1 MIKIKRSNVALF
13 LFFAIA
19 LIAIGSCAK
28 AECKTSADCPSRT
41 CFQPKC
47 ESKKCVY
54 TLQSN
59 CCGNRINDTIED
71 GKPGS
76 QCTCPQDYGKC
87 EGKGKVKS
95 GSRIDDATYAH
106 YYCNANS
113 QCVLGVEKNDIAPQ
127 NFLDTMDIGFFR
139 ASSVVRYNKPFD
151 AKRDSF
157 EFAVTL
163 DNIGKDLVLPITL
176 TKARLLFSSEYTRIE
191 QLIAEQ
197 DLSAVLNGVG
207 DQAIISV
214 PLNLNYR
221 PQDIEETGGLRYTI
235 DYVYKK
241 KVVSGKT
248 ANGTNVYSDETVRA
262 SFTAPVKPVFF
273 VRSG

>member
-1 MIKIKRSNVALF
+1 MIEIKRRHIVLF

-19 LIAIGSCAK
+19 LIAISGCAK
-28 AECKTSADCPSRT
+28 AECRTSADCSPRT

-47 ESKKCVY
+47 EGKKCAY
-54 TLQSN
+54 TIQSN

-87 EGKGKVKS
+87 EGKGKVKV
-95 GSRIDDATYAH
+95 GSRTDDATYAH

-113 QCVLGVEKNDIAPQ
+113 QCVLGVEKTDIAPQ
-127 NFLDTMDIGFFR
+127 NFLDTIDIGLFR
-139 ASSVVRYNKPFD
+139 ASSVARYNRPFD

-157 EFAVTL
+157 EFTVTL
-163 DNIGKDLVLPITL
+163 DNVGKDLVLPIIL
-176 TKARLLFSSEYTRIE
+176 TKVRLLFSSEYARTE
-191 QLIAEQ
+191 QLIAEH
-197 DLSAVLNGVG
+197 DLSAALNGVG
-207 DQAIISV
+207 DSAAINA
-214 PLNLNYR
+214 PLNLNYK
-221 PQDIEETGGLRYTI
+221 PYDVEETGGLRYVI

-241 KVVSGKT
+241 KSVSGKT
-248 ANGTNVYSDETVRA
+248 ANGTNIYSDETVRA